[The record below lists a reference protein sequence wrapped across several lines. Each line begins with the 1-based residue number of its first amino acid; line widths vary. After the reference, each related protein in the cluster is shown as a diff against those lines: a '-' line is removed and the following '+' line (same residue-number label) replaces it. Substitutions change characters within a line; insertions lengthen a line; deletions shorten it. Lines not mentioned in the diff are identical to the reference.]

1 MKKYFQKGDIDG
13 FFGLFIDNLLQL
25 MVIYELCI
33 HVLQF
38 PTDLVI
44 QKILPGSALS
54 ILLGNLFYSY
64 QAKKLM
70 EKENRDDVTALP
82 YGINTPS
89 VFAFIFFIMAP
100 VLRKTEDP
108 NLACKAG
115 LFACLLSG
123 IMEVLGAFIGDFI
136 RKKTPRAALLS
147 PLAGI
152 AITFI
157 CMGFVFR
164 IFNNPVVALIPMFL
178 IIITY
183 ASRITL
189 PLRLP
194 GGLVAIVVG
203 IAIAWISHA
212 AGWGYFT
219 PKQIATEISFTP
231 PIWSMG
237 DLFSLLQNQ
246 EFWGYMAIIFPMGLF
261 NIIGSL
267 QNLESAEAAGDTFE
281 TRPSLLVN
289 GIGSVSAAFFGSP
302 FPTTIYIGHP
312 GWKNMGARASY
323 SAINGV
329 VIALFCFCGALS
341 FLVHFIPLEAVLGI
355 ILWIGVIMMSQSFS
369 DTPKKHYLAIAIGLI
384 PCLAAWAYLLIVN
397 SLEVAGTNLKEMQ
410 QALAIRDIHIGGVIA
425 LNQGFLVTSMIYAAT
440 AVYII
445 ERKFKIAAIWI
456 LSAAVCSFFGII
468 HAYEL
473 TETVNTVIGINAAP
487 AYSVLYLILA
497 VILLGFN
504 YLPDRKE
511 AESVPNTET

>member
-38 PTDLVI
+38 PTELVI

-54 ILLGNLFYSY
+54 ILLGNLFYSH

-70 EKENRDDVTALP
+70 KKENRDDVTALP

-89 VFAFIFFIMAP
+89 IFAFIFFVMAP
-100 VLRKTEDP
+100 VYFKTKDAD
-108 NLACKAG
+108 LAWKAG

-123 IMEVLGAFIGDFI
+123 IMEVAGAFIGDFI
-136 RKKTPRAALLS
+136 RKNTPRAALLS

-164 IFNNPVVALIPMFL
+164 IFNNPVIALIPMFL

-194 GGLVAIVVG
+194 GGFVAMLVG
-203 IAIAWISHA
+203 ISIAWISYA
-212 AGWGYFT
+212 CGMTVYT
-219 PKQIATEISFTP
+219 PKAIETGLSFNP
-231 PIWSMG
+231 PTWSVG
-237 DLFSLLQNQ
+237 DLFSLLKEK
-246 EFWGYMAIIFPMGLF
+246 EFWGYLAIIFPMGLF

-267 QNLESAEAAGDTFE
+267 QNLESAEAAGDNFE
-281 TRPSLLVN
+281 TKPSLLAN
-289 GIGSVSAAFFGSP
+289 GFGTIAAAFFGSP

-312 GWKNMGARASY
+312 GWKNMGAKASY
-323 SAINGV
+323 SAINGI
-329 VIALFCFCGALS
+329 VIAILCFAGALT
-341 FLVHFIPLEAVLGI
+341 FIIKFIPLEAVLGI
-355 ILWIGVIMMSQSFS
+355 ILWIGIIMMSQSFQ
-369 DTPKKHYLAIAIGLI
+369 DTPKRHFLAVSIGLI
-384 PCLAAWAYLLIVN
+384 PCLAAWAFLLVN
-397 SLEVAGTNLKEMQ
+397 ASVTAAGSNLLDLQ
-410 QALAIRDIHIGGVIA
+410 GALAGFDIHIGGLIS
-425 LNQGFLVTSMIYAAT
+425 LNQGFLVISMIYAAAT
-440 AVYII
+440 VYII
-445 ERKFKIAAIWI
+445 DRKFKVAAIWI
-456 LSAAVCSFFGII
+456 LAAAVCSFFGII

-473 TETVNTVIGINAAP
+473 TATSVNPIIGFNAAP
-487 AYSVLYLILA
+487 KYALLYAILA
-497 VILLGFN
+497 VILYSMS
-504 YLPDRKE
+504 YLKVDNN
-511 AESVPNTET
+511 AESTKD